1 MPALQSVTYT
11 RLLRGNR
18 PFRLLWSGQVISEL
32 GTWFSFI
39 AELGLVARLSA
50 SPLAT
55 TALLVSRFLP
65 VLLFAPLAGVVVDRF
80 DRRRILIVTD
90 LLRAILALG
99 FLTAG
104 YGAPLWFI
112 VLLSGLTTV
121 SSAFF
126 EAAKN
131 AAVAGMVSRTEM
143 LTAKVLIFST
153 RFLQLTLGAALGGL
167 TAAKLGYESAFVI
180 NSLSFVV
187 SAIFVWRIPGGVMHK
202 ADTAATGF
210 LVEVR
215 EGLAYIATNRFV
227 RAIILVNVTWAVGG
241 GMANLLFDRMA
252 RHEFAGQLA
261 DMARGDGNLAWIF
274 TASGGGLLTGM
285 LLARVAGDW
294 ARTPRRAGLFIGWTL
309 LAQGVCFALAGVM
322 PTLPLF
328 AATIFLSR
336 TLLAVEFG
344 VQETLMMRTLP
355 DTLRGR
361 VFTTDRA
368 LELTTMS
375 IAMLAAGSLL
385 AWIGV
390 RRLVVASGLL
400 AATPGLF
407 WLIARWRFGFEVPQA
422 ALTGTTATTRLSPVP
437 AAASE
442 DTAD

>member
-1 MPALQSVTYT
+1 MSAIQSITYT

-39 AELGLVARLSA
+39 AELGLVARLSD

-80 DRRRILIVTD
+80 DRRRIMIVTD
-90 LLRAILALG
+90 LLRALLALG

-131 AAVAGMVSRTEM
+131 AAVAGMVTRAEM
-143 LTAKVLIFST
+143 LTANVLIFST

-167 TAAKLGYESAFVI
+167 TAAHLGYEAAFVI
-180 NSLSFVV
+180 NSISFVI
-187 SAIFVWRIPGGVMHK
+187 SAIFIRRIPAGVMRL
-202 ADTAATGF
+202 ADTVTTGF
-210 LVEVR
+210 LAEVR
-215 EGLAYIATNRFV
+215 EGLAYIATQRFV
-227 RAIILVNVTWAVGG
+227 RAIILVNIAWAVGG

-252 RHEFAGQLA
+252 RHEFAGQLVA
-261 DMARGDGNLAWIF
+261 MSRGDGNLAWIF

-285 LLARVAGDW
+285 LLARLAGDW

-309 LAQGVCFALAGVM
+309 LTQGLGFALAGMM
-322 PTLPLF
+322 PSLPLF
-328 AATIFLSR
+328 AAMIFLSR

-344 VQETLMMRTLP
+344 LQETLMMRMLP
-355 DTLRGR
+355 DNLRGR

-375 IAMLAAGSLL
+375 VAMLAAGSILT
-385 AWIGV
+385 WVEV
-390 RRLVVASGLL
+390 RTLVVASGLL
-400 AATPGLF
+400 AASPGLF
-407 WLIARWRFGFEVPQA
+407 WLVARWRFGFEVPPA
-422 ALTGTTATTRLSPVP
+422 AFIAPPTPTRLSSVP